1 MSNYCKT
8 CQHYRV
14 TNDGPHCFK
23 GKIKAVS
30 PISTGDCWE
39 PVTEKP
45 EIATKVCSK
54 CGRELPVSEFGRHAK
69 TKDGYQPVC
78 RECRSAEM
86 KGRPQVAKKEEKAQ
100 EQVQEDK
107 HYLPFGRRPKHP
119 TYVDEETGET
129 MKWCNTCK
137 QYKPITDFHLN
148 KSNKDGHTFECK
160 ACHNARTVRCQRKR
174 IEAKKAAEQETKATP
189 ITSLEQFETS
199 EIIKELRRRGFHGT
213 LTMEV

>member
-1 MSNYCKT
+1 MSNYCQT
-8 CQHYRV
+8 CQYYRV

-23 GKIKAVS
+23 GKVKPVS

-45 EIATKVCSK
+45 EIATKVCKK

-78 RECRSAEM
+78 RECRSEEM
-86 KGRPQVAKKEEKAQ
+86 KGKPQAPKKESHDD
-100 EQVQEDK
+100 QEDK

-119 TYVDEETGET
+119 TYVDEATGET

-148 KSNKDGHTFECK
+148 KTNKDGHTFECK

-174 IEAKKAAEQETKATP
+174 IEAKKAAEPETKATP